1 MKELNKRDIGN
12 PVVYICQLF
21 KGGKNM
27 NLGDFNKLSVVR
39 ETDIAYLLTDGEYEY
54 FLHKKEALRNYIKDE
69 DIEVFLYVDN
79 LGRPTASTKTPLITV
94 HTAAFLEVVSVNPE
108 LGVFLSYGMIKDLL
122 LSKDDLPLSFNSW
135 PIVGDELFATIKIKK
150 DLMFAKLI
158 SRKIIATFLRPPSE
172 LDEGTSYE
180 ATVLF
185 LLVEGLVCFTK
196 QGHEIFVHYNNTRK
210 KYRMGENV
218 SVTIIQKHENNEYT
232 GTLIQ
237 QKEHMIYPDS
247 ETIIRYLQNHAGSMR
262 FTDNTS
268 PEEIQAAFHM
278 SKGAFKRALGTL
290 YKSGM
295 VELNPDSTK
304 LINHDQ
310 ET

>member
-1 MKELNKRDIGN
+1 
-12 PVVYICQLF
+12 
-21 KGGKNM
+21 M

-54 FLHKKEALRNYIKDE
+54 FLHKKEALRDYVKGE
-69 DIEVFLYVDN
+69 MIEVFLYVDN
-79 LGRPTASTKTPLITV
+79 LGRPTASTKIPLVTV
-94 HTAAFLEVVSVNPE
+94 YTAAFLEVVSVNPE

-150 DLMFAKLI
+150 NMMFAKLT
-158 SRKIIATFLRPPSE
+158 SRKLISNFVPPPTE
-172 LDEGTSYE
+172 LEEGTSYE
-180 ATVLF
+180 AIVLF

-218 SVTIIQKHENNEYT
+218 SVTIIQKHDNNEYT

-237 QKEHMIYPDS
+237 QKEYMIHPDS
-247 ETIIRYLQNHAGSMR
+247 LTILNYLQNHAGTMR

-290 YKSGM
+290 YKSGL
-295 VELNPDSTK
+295 VELNPESTK
-304 LINHDQ
+304 LVHQIP
-310 ET
+310 EL